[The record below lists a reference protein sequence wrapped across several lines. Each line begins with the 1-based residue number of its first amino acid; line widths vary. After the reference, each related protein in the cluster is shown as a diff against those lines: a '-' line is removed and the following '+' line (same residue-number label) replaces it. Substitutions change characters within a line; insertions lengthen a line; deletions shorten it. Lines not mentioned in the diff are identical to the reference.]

1 MAGIVAAGANL
12 MLTGLTTNAVFVSL
26 HTADPGTS
34 GTSEVTGGSPAYAR
48 KSITWTAAAASTTSN
63 SAQVVFD
70 VPTSTTIR
78 FLGYWSASTSG
89 TFYGSRA
96 LDANQTYTSQG
107 TYTLAIGAITESVA

>member
-1 MAGIVAAGANL
+1 MAGIVAAGANA
-12 MLTGLTTNAVFVSL
+12 MLTGLTGVVGFVSL
-26 HTADPGTS
+26 HTADPGAT

-48 KSITWTAAAASTTSN
+48 KAITWAAASGSQVSN

-78 FLGYWSASTSG
+78 FLGYWSASTGG

-96 LDANQTYTSQG
+96 LDANQTYSSQG
-107 TYTLAIGAITESVA
+107 TYTLAISAITETIS